1 MKCITARI
9 LGNRFRQHPVFI
21 YNYLN
26 VCSVDQWLGVQ
37 LEKWLLRYSLV
48 NENSDSSFFPESSSY
63 SFWFLRC
70 APKYW
75 KAKLYSQTLAIAL
88 SWFNLL
94 KISLGE
100 DFAPVI
106 LMALEVCQ
114 NSNAMP
120 EETLRHF

>member
-1 MKCITARI
+1 MYYCTNSGKQVSATSC
-9 LGNRFRQHPVFI
+9 LHLQVPEC
-21 YNYLN
+21 LQ
-26 VCSVDQWLGVQ
+26 SVDQWLGVQ

-48 NENSDSSFFPESSSY
+48 NENSDSSSFLESSSY

-100 DFAPVI
+100 DFAPAI